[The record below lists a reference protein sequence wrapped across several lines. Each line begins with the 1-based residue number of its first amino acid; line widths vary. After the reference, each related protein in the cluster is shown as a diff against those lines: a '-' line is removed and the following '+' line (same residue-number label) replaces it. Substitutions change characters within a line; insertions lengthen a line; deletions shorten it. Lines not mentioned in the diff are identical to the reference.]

1 MTMKKTKQP
10 RKQRKRLYTLPLHK
24 RRKQMSAR
32 LSDEL
37 RKTVK
42 KRNVPIIKGDKVRVM
57 RGEYYGKEGK
67 VIMVDLKKYKIGIE
81 GITVK
86 KPKTGKEKPVPIHPS
101 NVMITELKLTDEK
114 RKKAIGR

>member
-1 MTMKKTKQP
+1 MVKTKQP
-10 RKQRKRLYTLPLHK
+10 RKQRKKLYNLPLHK

-37 RKTVK
+37 RKTIK
-42 KRNVPIIKGDKVRVM
+42 KRNVPIVKGDKVKIM

-67 VIMVDLKKYKIGIE
+67 VTMIDYKYYKIGVE
-81 GITVK
+81 GVVVK
-86 KPKTGKEKPVPIHPS
+86 KPTGKEKSIPIHPS

-114 RKKAIGR
+114 RKKSIGR

>member
-1 MTMKKTKQP
+1 MVKTKQP
-10 RKQRKRLYTLPLHK
+10 RKQRKRLYNLPMHK

-42 KRNVPIIKGDKVRVM
+42 KRNVPVIKGDKVKIM
-57 RGEYYGKEGK
+57 RGEHYGKEGK
-67 VIMVDLKKYKIGIE
+67 VMMTDYKYYRIGVDGVV
-81 GITVK
+81 VK
-86 KPKTGKEKPVPIHPS
+86 KPNGKEKLIPIHPS

-114 RKKAIGR
+114 RKKSIGR

>member
-1 MTMKKTKQP
+1 MLMKTKQP
-10 RKQRKRLYTLPLHK
+10 RKQRKRLYNLPLHK

-32 LSDEL
+32 LSDEV

-42 KRNVPIIKGDKVRVM
+42 RRNVPVVKGDKVKVM
-57 RGEYYGKEGK
+57 RGKNAGKEGK
-67 VIMVDLKKYKIGIE
+67 IVMIDLKKYKIGVE
-81 GITVK
+81 GIVVK
-86 KPKTGKEKPVPIHPS
+86 KPDGKEKPIPIHPS